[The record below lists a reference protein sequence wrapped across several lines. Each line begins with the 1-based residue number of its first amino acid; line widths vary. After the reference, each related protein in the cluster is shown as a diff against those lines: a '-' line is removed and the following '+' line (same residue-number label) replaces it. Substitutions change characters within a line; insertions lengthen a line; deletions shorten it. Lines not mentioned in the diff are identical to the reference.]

1 VWRAFATMAAGWQVT
16 SSCDVGTFLKK
27 LSLHFSRKRVSEMCL
42 IMGWNDHDDRL
53 MEMADQFEMAG
64 MEYTKAYEMALDIR
78 QDEIREGE
86 ILSDM
91 ALYQIIN
98 DEMEES

>member
-1 VWRAFATMAAGWQVT
+1 
-16 SSCDVGTFLKK
+16 
-27 LSLHFSRKRVSEMCL
+27 
-42 IMGWNDHDDRL
+42 MGWNDHDDRL
-53 MEMADQFEMAG
+53 MELADEFEMAG
-64 MEYTKAYEMALDIR
+64 IEYTKAYEMALDIR

>member
-1 VWRAFATMAAGWQVT
+1 
-16 SSCDVGTFLKK
+16 
-27 LSLHFSRKRVSEMCL
+27 
-42 IMGWNDHDDRL
+42 MGWNDHDDRL